1 VSDPRLPDDG
11 PSWPE
16 RDLEEN
22 RAEQP
27 AMGWSDDPYSAE
39 PLPPNRPSDE
49 PLEGEWSD
57 SLPFDPEPLEP
68 DPFAPGDTL
77 RQDDP
82 WGFPPRTQPINE
94 PTYEPAPTEPEFES
108 EPAWPPASTPEPEPP
123 AAEGPP
129 TADEP
134 MAFESSAEAPEEP
147 ESLSEPAYAFA
158 AASEPEPEPIGET
171 DADPG
176 AVVGSAATIDA
187 EPASYVA
194 PEAEAGA
201 ASAEPEAEAEP
212 DRTEE
217 IAAVAAASALAADEP
232 ADELEEPI
240 AAPEPEL
247 EPDVAF
253 EEAVEPEVESEPD
266 AAAEFDEAPEAEPVL
281 EPEPVPEPE
290 FEREYAPSDEVAIGA
305 ATATT
310 AWVGSGLDGT
320 WDPKR
325 DGNRR
330 RPTTAEQAVPWLI
343 GIILALAGMVIVLLA
358 LIFTSPNGLVASD
371 SSPSPQ
377 ASAQPSTVAIDPSSA
392 PSGEATPSVPAVQS
406 AAPTPEPHF
415 GPLEMTYLGRP
426 SAVAPVYLLVK
437 DFSVARDPDVLAQAA
452 QGVSS
457 YAAAPNGRVAASV
470 ISGRAVALDRGG
482 KTRRL
487 ADNITTVTFGWDA
500 ETLYAIRI
508 TRDGGNDLAKVLEID
523 FVSGATRQLATVRYP
538 HPVIGAE
545 APLQEAQ
552 FIDNGGAVRLYAV
565 ADGNLTLW
573 VLGAPATYRI
583 DPANGDV
590 TEIGREPI
598 LWSPDGTLR
607 VTTHKDGNNTALR
620 LRDRGNT
627 VLASTG
633 VNGLVSHVRWAG
645 TNNEIVFTLGVSS
658 SGGGVRQDL
667 YVWDLEDRKEPMPL
681 TSTGAAFGA
690 EWRGVM
696 SNWGP

>member
-1 VSDPRLPDDG
+1 
-11 PSWPE
+11 
-16 RDLEEN
+16 
-22 RAEQP
+22 
-27 AMGWSDDPYSAE
+27 
-39 PLPPNRPSDE
+39 
-49 PLEGEWSD
+49 
-57 SLPFDPEPLEP
+57 
-68 DPFAPGDTL
+68 
-77 RQDDP
+77 
-82 WGFPPRTQPINE
+82 
-94 PTYEPAPTEPEFES
+94 
-108 EPAWPPASTPEPEPP
+108 
-123 AAEGPP
+123 
-129 TADEP
+129 
-134 MAFESSAEAPEEP
+134 
-147 ESLSEPAYAFA
+147 
-158 AASEPEPEPIGET
+158 
-171 DADPG
+171 
-176 AVVGSAATIDA
+176 VVGSAATIDA